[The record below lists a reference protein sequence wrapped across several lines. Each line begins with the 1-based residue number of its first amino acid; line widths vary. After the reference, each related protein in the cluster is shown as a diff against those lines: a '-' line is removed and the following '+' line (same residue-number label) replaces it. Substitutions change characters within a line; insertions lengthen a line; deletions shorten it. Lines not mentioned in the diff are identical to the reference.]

1 MSTARVIKPVLVT
14 DEVLI
19 SSNVPE
25 TDYAEWNS
33 GTSYSVGSRVIRTS
47 SHKIYEAVLGGVDS
61 TPPEQAI
68 GLATPRWIEVGP
80 TNRWSMFDQHVSTET
95 AMSGAIVIVL
105 RPGIVDSLGLVGL
118 YGSRVT
124 ATMTHNGEA
133 VWTDTKNLDGT
144 ELTGWYDYWYKGFDQ
159 VTQAVFNNLPPYVNG
174 EITVTIEGD
183 GTVSCGAFL
192 VGSSYAIGKVRV
204 NPTIE
209 LTDYSVKSTDEY
221 GITKFVQRQHA
232 RRLEVGIIISADRV
246 DAAFDLVASVWG
258 PALWVMHDDD
268 KRLRIMT
275 VYGWRALLT
284 VTLPYIDYS
293 LCTLQVQ
300 GLT

>member
-25 TDYAEWNS
+25 TDYAEWNPE
-33 GTSYSVGSRVIRTS
+33 TYYSVGSRVIRTS

-68 GLATPRWIEVGP
+68 GLVTPRWIEVGP
-80 TNRWSMFDQHVSTET
+80 TNRWAMFDQKVSTET
-95 AMSGAIVIVL
+95 AMLGAIVIVL

-144 ELTGWYDYWYKGFDQ
+144 ELTGWYDYWYKGFNQ
-159 VTQAVFNNLPPYVNG
+159 VTQAVFNNLPPYANG

-183 GTVSCGAFL
+183 GYVSCGALL
-192 VGSSYAIGKVRV
+192 VGIGYAIGKVRV

-221 GITKFVQRQHA
+221 GKTKFVQRQYA